1 MDSCLVVPVHIRIQ
15 IGTSARDTYCYDQTE
30 TLPGEYEPPFRLIP
44 YWNRLFLAQRID
56 FWDNCRLLRLL
67 FPDRAKGKTMK
78 TDIHPGYHEIQVTC
92 SCGNTWKTHSTM
104 SKALHV
110 EVCSNCH
117 PFYTGKQKIIDT
129 AGRVEK
135 FRQKYAKK
143 PAAAEKT
150 A

>member
-1 MDSCLVVPVHIRIQ
+1 
-15 IGTSARDTYCYDQTE
+15 
-30 TLPGEYEPPFRLIP
+30 
-44 YWNRLFLAQRID
+44 
-56 FWDNCRLLRLL
+56 
-67 FPDRAKGKTMK
+67 MK
-78 TDIHPGYHEIQVTC
+78 TDIHPEYQEIQVTC
-92 SCGNTWKTHSTM
+92 SCGNTWATRSTM

-117 PFYTGKQKIIDT
+117 PFYTGKQKIVDT

-143 PAAAEKT
+143 PVAGAAAAEKT